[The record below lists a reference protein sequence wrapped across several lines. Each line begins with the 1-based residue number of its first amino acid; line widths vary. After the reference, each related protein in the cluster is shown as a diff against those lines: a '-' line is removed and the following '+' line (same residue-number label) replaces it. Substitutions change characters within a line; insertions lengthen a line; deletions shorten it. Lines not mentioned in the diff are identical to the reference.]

1 MPSDC
6 YTGVKMEPSNPWVD
20 MMYFELNNR
29 VQNEG
34 IRRITKS
41 VITK

>member
-1 MPSDC
+1 MLFDY
-6 YTGVKMEPSNPWVD
+6 YTGDKMEPSNLRYDAFNCWV
-20 MMYFELNNR
+20 
-29 VQNEG
+29 QKEG